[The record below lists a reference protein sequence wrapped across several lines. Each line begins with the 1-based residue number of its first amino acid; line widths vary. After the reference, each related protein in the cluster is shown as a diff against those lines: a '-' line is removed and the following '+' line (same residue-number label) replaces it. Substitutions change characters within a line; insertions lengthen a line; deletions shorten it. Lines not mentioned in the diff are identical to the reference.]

1 MADDGRW
8 WKKDEDTDTSKK
20 DVEEMLN
27 EAETKRIQR
36 EEELAEAEHQEKMAK
51 FTDAPP
57 STMKESESG
66 DGSPVEFIGQRLVL
80 KPDDNNCFYVDG
92 SIGNIGNIRFL
103 VDTGASYCSV
113 PEKLG
118 INLNLRRGETVE
130 TSTAAGPGMGYRT
143 TLPNITIGQMTIKN
157 VDALINPLRTGDSE
171 YCILGMTFLE
181 HIDWKHENGMLIL
194 NPDGESDGTKVYG
207 GSGSEQFWEP
217 KWIWWL
223 IEDPGYT
230 VAAIVLALGLI
241 ATAFMGV
248 AAAGAG
254 DEWAETEAE
263 VLEKYPGYDWVEH
276 EDAWGDY
283 WYELDCWADLD
294 VSYSVDNTSYSAEV
308 DHFPIRTYDDYE
320 GAEDDCLDYA
330 EDGTM
335 PIGSF
340 VTLYYNIEDPSEVR
354 IDSTGFPATFFLFFC
369 GFIQLILLIVVLLLA
384 RLDVAGPNVNSS
396 SGGRYYDDPG
406 YYDRPW
412 HRRPWF
418 HRRRHHHRH
427 HRHHRRSRSSR
438 VSRSSGGSRRS
449 SGGSR
454 RSSGGGRRSSGGGR
468 RSSGGSRR
476 GR

>member
-36 EEELAEAEHQEKMAK
+36 EEELAEAEHREKMAE
-51 FTDAPP
+51 FTDPAP
-57 STMKESESG
+57 STMEESESG

-181 HIDWKHENGMLIL
+181 HIEWKHENGMLIL

-248 AAAGAG
+248 ATAGTG
-254 DEWAETEAE
+254 DEWASTDAE
-263 VLEKYPGYDWVEH
+263 VVDGTEWWEEAYEVE
-276 EDAWGDY
+276 DDWGDY
-283 WYELDCWADLD
+283 WYEYECGAD
-294 VSYSVDNTSYSAEV
+294 VTYTYSVGEM
-308 DHFPIRTYDDYE
+308 DYT
-320 GAEDDCLDYA
+320 GEDGIELGTWEDYCLDIV
-330 EDGTM
+330 EFETL
-335 PIGSF
+335 PLGSN
-340 VTLYYNIEDPSEVR
+340 VTIYYEIDNPGNSR
-354 IDSTGFPATFFLFFC
+354 IDSPTGAAIFILVVC
-369 GFIQLILLIVVLLLA
+369 SLIQLLLLAVVLILA
-384 RLDVAGPNVNSS
+384 RLDVAGPSVNFS

-468 RSSGGSRR
+468 RSSGGGRR

>member
-57 STMKESESG
+57 STVKSSEAG
-66 DGSPVEFIGQRLVL
+66 DGPTVEFDSQRIVL
-80 KPDDNNCFYVDG
+80 KPDRHGNFKCKG
-92 SIGNIGNIRFL
+92 SIGNIANLDFL
-103 VDTGASYCSV
+103 VDTGASFCSV
-113 PEKLG
+113 KDETAKM
-118 INLNLRRGETVE
+118 LNLDWGEKVE
-130 TSTAAGPGMGYRT
+130 TETATGKGMGFRT
-143 TLPNITIGQMTIKN
+143 TLPDVTIGQISIKN
-157 VDALINPLRTGDSE
+157 VDALINPLSE
-171 YCILGMTFLE
+171 SGYEILGMSFLKQIEWE
-181 HIDWKHENGMLIL
+181 HDDGVLIL
-194 NPDGESDGTKVYG
+194 NPDGESVGSG
-207 GSGSEQFWEP
+207 GSEH
-217 KWIWWL
+217 WL
-223 IEDPGYT
+223 LEDPGYT
-230 VAAIVLALGLI
+230 IAAVVLAFGLI

-248 AAAGAG
+248 ATAGTG
-254 DEWAETEAE
+254 DEWASTDAE
-263 VLEKYPGYDWVEH
+263 VVDGTEWWEEAYEVE
-276 EDAWGDY
+276 DDWGDY
-283 WYELDCWADLD
+283 WYEYECGAD
-294 VSYSVDNTSYSAEV
+294 VTYTYSVGEV
-308 DHFPIRTYDDYE
+308 DYTGEDGIELGTWEDY
-320 GAEDDCLDYA
+320 CLDIV
-330 EDGTM
+330 EFETL
-335 PIGSF
+335 PLGSN
-340 VTLYYNIEDPSEVR
+340 VTIYYEIDNPGNSR
-354 IDSTGFPATFFLFFC
+354 IDSPTGAAIFFLVVC
-369 GFIQLILLIVVLLLA
+369 SLIQLLLLAVVLILA
-384 RLDVAGPNVNSS
+384 RLDVAGPSVNFS

-468 RSSGGSRR
+468 R

>member
-57 STMKESESG
+57 STVKSSEAG
-66 DGSPVEFIGQRLVL
+66 DGPTVEFDSQRIVL
-80 KPDDNNCFYVDG
+80 KPDRHGNFKCKG
-92 SIGNIGNIRFL
+92 SIGNIANIDFL
-103 VDTGASYCSV
+103 VDTGASFCSV
-113 PEKLG
+113 KDETAKMLDLNWGEK
-118 INLNLRRGETVE
+118 VE
-130 TSTAAGPGMGYRT
+130 TETATGKGMGFRT
-143 TLPNITIGQMTIKN
+143 TLPDVTIGQISIKN
-157 VDALINPLRTGDSE
+157 VDALINPLSE
-171 YCILGMTFLE
+171 SGYEILGMSFLKQIEWE
-181 HIDWKHENGMLIL
+181 HDDGVLIL
-194 NPDGESDGTKVYG
+194 NPDGESVGSG
-207 GSGSEQFWEP
+207 GSEH
-217 KWIWWL
+217 WL
-223 IEDPGYT
+223 LEDPGYT
-230 VAAIVLALGLI
+230 IAAVVLAFGLI

-248 AAAGAG
+248 MGAGAA
-254 DEWAETEAE
+254 DEWASTDAE
-263 VLEKYPGYDWVEH
+263 VVDGTEWWEEEYEVE
-276 EDAWGDY
+276 DDWGDY
-283 WYELDCWADLD
+283 WYEYECGAD
-294 VSYSVDNTSYSAEV
+294 VTYTYSVGEV
-308 DHFPIRTYDDYE
+308 DYTGEDGIELGTWEDY
-320 GAEDDCLDYA
+320 CLDIV
-330 EDGTM
+330 EFETL
-335 PIGSF
+335 PLGSN
-340 VTLYYNIEDPSEVR
+340 VTIYYEIDNPGNSR
-354 IDSTGFPATFFLFFC
+354 IDSPTGAAIFILVVC
-369 GFIQLILLIVVLLLA
+369 SLIQLLLLAVVLILA
-384 RLDVAGPNVNSS
+384 RLDVAGPSVNSS

-468 RSSGGSRR
+468 RSSGGGRR